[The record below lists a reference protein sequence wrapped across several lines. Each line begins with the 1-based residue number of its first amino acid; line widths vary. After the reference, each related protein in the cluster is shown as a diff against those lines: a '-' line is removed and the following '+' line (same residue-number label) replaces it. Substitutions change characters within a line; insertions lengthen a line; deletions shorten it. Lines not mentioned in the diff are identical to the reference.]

1 MANAV
6 LVVDMVR
13 GFLEPGHNLYCG
25 DDSRS
30 IIEPVRQML
39 RRESEAGAAILF
51 ISDHHLPDDLE
62 FQMFP
67 VHCLIGTEEPD
78 VIPELHEWVTESN
91 VVPKNRYSGFFNT
104 DLEDRLAALNPDKVI
119 ICGVCT
125 DICVMHTTS
134 DARNRDYAV
143 EIRRTAW
150 RPSTAMLTVGP
161 WATSPVSW
169 ARRWCNPRA
178 ALAACVIIRP
188 LWPPRIPARPEV
200 PHAVPA
206 LPLLPMGRHP
216 SRFSTSTPAS

>member
-1 MANAV
+1 MPNAV

-30 IIEPVRQML
+30 IIEPVQNLL
-39 RRESEAGAAILF
+39 RRESESGSTILF

-67 VHCLIGTEEPD
+67 VHCVIGTEEPE
-78 VIPELHEWVTESN
+78 VIPELSEWLTDSN

-104 DLEDRLAALNPDKVI
+104 DLEQRLAALNPDKVI

-134 DARNRDYAV
+134 DARNRDYTV
-143 EIRRTAW
+143 EIPADCVASFDTDAHR
-150 RPSTAMLTVGP
+150 
-161 WATSPVSW
+161 WALGHIT
-169 ARRWCNPRA
+169 
-178 ALAACVIIRP
+178 
-188 LWPPRIPARPEV
+188 RILGAQV
-200 PHAVPA
+200 V
-206 LPLLPMGRHP
+206 
-216 SRFSTSTPAS
+216 

>member
-25 DDSRS
+25 DDARV
-30 IIEPVRQML
+30 IIEPVRQL
-39 RRESEAGAAILF
+39 LDREARGGSEILF

-67 VHCLIGTEEPD
+67 VHCVIGTEEPE
-78 VIPELHEWVTESN
+78 VISELAEWVNESN

-104 DLEDRLAALNPDKVI
+104 DLEERLAEISPEKII

-134 DARNRDYAV
+134 DARNRDYIV
-143 EIRRTAW
+143 EIPADCVASFDGDAHR
-150 RPSTAMLTVGP
+150 
-161 WATSPVSW
+161 WALGHIGKILGAQV
-169 ARRWCNPRA
+169 
-178 ALAACVIIRP
+178 V
-188 LWPPRIPARPEV
+188 
-200 PHAVPA
+200 
-206 LPLLPMGRHP
+206 
-216 SRFSTSTPAS
+216 

>member
-1 MANAV
+1 MPNAV

-30 IIEPVRQML
+30 IIEPVQNLL
-39 RRESEAGAAILF
+39 RRESESGSTILF

-67 VHCLIGTEEPD
+67 VHCVIGTEEPQ
-78 VIPELHEWVTESN
+78 VIPELSEWVTDSN

-104 DLEDRLAALNPDKVI
+104 DLEQRLAALNPDRVI

-134 DARNRDYAV
+134 DARNRDYTV
-143 EIRRTAW
+143 EIPENCVASFDTDAHR
-150 RPSTAMLTVGP
+150 
-161 WATSPVSW
+161 WALGHIT
-169 ARRWCNPRA
+169 
-178 ALAACVIIRP
+178 
-188 LWPPRIPARPEV
+188 RILGAQV
-200 PHAVPA
+200 V
-206 LPLLPMGRHP
+206 
-216 SRFSTSTPAS
+216 

>member
-25 DDSRS
+25 DEARG
-30 IIEPVRQML
+30 IIEPVRELL
-39 RRESEAGAAILF
+39 RREVDDGGAVLF

-67 VHCLIGTEEPD
+67 VHCVIGTEEPE
-78 VIPELHEWVTESN
+78 VIPELSEWVTESN

-104 DLEDRLAALNPDKVI
+104 DLEERLAALHPDKVI

-134 DARNRDYAV
+134 DARNRDYVV
-143 EIRRTAW
+143 EIPEECVASFDGEAHR
-150 RPSTAMLTVGP
+150 
-161 WATSPVSW
+161 WA
-169 ARRWCNPRA
+169 
-178 ALAACVIIRP
+178 LGHIE
-188 LWPPRIPARPEV
+188 RILGAQV
-200 PHAVPA
+200 V
-206 LPLLPMGRHP
+206 
-216 SRFSTSTPAS
+216 